1 MYVAKSPRSL
11 VRNREPIEDAATHET
26 DNMERMKRAA

>member
-11 VRNREPIEDAATHET
+11 VRNHEPIEDAATHVIE
-26 DNMERMKRAA
+26 NKERMKRAA